1 MMEVVK
7 KEIQKLLDADI
18 IYPISDSD
26 WVSPIHVV
34 TKKTGVTVVE
44 NPQGK
49 LIPTRVQNGW
59 RVCIDYRKLNSLT
72 RKDHFLLPFIDQ
84 LIERLAG
91 KTHYCCLDGFSGF
104 FQIPV
109 ALEDQEKMMFT
120 CPFGKFAYR
129 CMPFDLCNALDT
141 FQRCMVIIFSD
152 FIEKGI
158 EVFMD
163 DFTVYCNTFNECLF
177 NLSKVL
183 KRCLDYNLVLNYEKC
198 YFMVD
203 KGLIMG
209 HIVSSNGIAVDPAK
223 IDVIRTLPYPTTVKE
238 VCSFLGHAGFY
249 RRFIRDFS
257 KTAQPLC
264 VGYIKG
270 ETDFGTRGAATELGA
285 SV

>member
-44 NPQGK
+44 NPQ
-49 LIPTRVQNGW
+49 
-59 RVCIDYRKLNSLT
+59 
-72 RKDHFLLPFIDQ
+72 
-84 LIERLAG
+84 
-91 KTHYCCLDGFSGF
+91 GF

-158 EVFMD
+158 E
-163 DFTVYCNTFNECLF
+163 
-177 NLSKVL
+177 
-183 KRCLDYNLVLNYEKC
+183 C